1 MMDRMVSTSI
11 NLLPELSE
19 SDKIVEEA
27 LKIPLKRNLSTF
39 LSFAHCLAH
48 RPSPLPFL
56 EAFLAVAVDK

>member
-1 MMDRMVSTSI
+1 
-11 NLLPELSE
+11 LPELSE